1 MKINEI
7 KEYLKNT
14 INELIPLIA
23 ECDQLLSEKLVNIDE
38 NLNDTVDNE
47 TVEDVVYN
55 NLCNVEHM
63 LFYALG
69 NMVSAKA
76 ELGENLEL
84 HELATKQQY
93 EGEMIDV
100 MEMYREYKNTEE
112 ILNGDSETKNE

>member
-7 KEYLKNT
+7 KEYLNNT

-23 ECDQLLSEKLVNIDE
+23 ECDQLLSEKLVAIDE
-38 NLNDTVDNE
+38 DLKDNVDNE
-47 TVEDVVYN
+47 TFEENEYN
-55 NLCNVEHM
+55 ALCNVEHM

-69 NMVSAKA
+69 NIISAKA

-93 EGEMIDV
+93 ESEMIDV
-100 MEMYREYKNTEE
+100 MEMYRDYKNTEE

>member
-14 INELIPLIA
+14 INQLIPLIA
-23 ECDQLLSEKLVNIDE
+23 ECDQLLSEKLVAIDE
-38 NLNDTVDNE
+38 NLNDTIDNE
-47 TVEDVVYN
+47 TVEEDVYN
-55 NLCNVEHM
+55 NLCNIEHM

-93 EGEMIDV
+93 ESEMIDV

>member
-47 TVEDVVYN
+47 TVEDDVYN
-55 NLCNVEHM
+55 NLCNIEHM

-93 EGEMIDV
+93 EGEMIDI
-100 MEMYREYKNTEE
+100 MEMYRDYKNTEE

>member
-23 ECDQLLSEKLVNIDE
+23 ECDQLLSEKLVAIDE

-47 TVEDVVYN
+47 TVEDDVYN
-55 NLCNVEHM
+55 NLCNIEHM

-84 HELATKQQY
+84 PELATKQQY
-93 EGEMIDV
+93 ESEMIDV

>member
-47 TVEDVVYN
+47 TVEDDVYN
-55 NLCNVEHM
+55 NLCNIEHM

-100 MEMYREYKNTEE
+100 MEMYRDYKNTEE

>member
-23 ECDQLLSEKLVNIDE
+23 ECDQLLSEKLVAIDE

-47 TVEDVVYN
+47 TVEDDVYN
-55 NLCNVEHM
+55 NLCNIEHM

-76 ELGENLEL
+76 ELGENLEFP
-84 HELATKQQY
+84 ELATKQQY
-93 EGEMIDV
+93 ESEMIDV